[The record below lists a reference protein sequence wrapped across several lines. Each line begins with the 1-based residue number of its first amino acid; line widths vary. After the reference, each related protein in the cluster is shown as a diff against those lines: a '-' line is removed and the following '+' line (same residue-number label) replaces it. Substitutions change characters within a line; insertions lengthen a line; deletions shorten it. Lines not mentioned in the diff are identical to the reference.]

1 MSYEHKSCHV
11 HTHKHTH
18 IEHAYVRIYI
28 AFFGA
33 RIGGKAGASS
43 YSQTLSKILAFRKAT
58 PPTPIF
64 PTSSSCTS
72 VLTLE
77 DIREAKVQQGLRS
90 LQAASLFACVFV
102 VCTRFSHL
110 HSCTHIRI
118 VCMPVSRAT
127 FSQVGANIF
136 QLSDVI
142 REAFHFHK
150 SEQTFF
156 SCQPIK
162 FDLDGSHIVS
172 VHKSEHTVSSCQFS
186 VYVSIFVSVVS
197 QLKCL

>member
-1 MSYEHKSCHV
+1 MSYEHNSCHV
-11 HTHKHTH
+11 HRHKHTH

-58 PPTPIF
+58 PPTPTF

-90 LQAASLFACVFV
+90 LQAASLFTCVFV

-118 VCMPVSRAT
+118 CCMPVSRAT
-127 FSQVGANIF
+127 FSQVGANMFSVVRRDSRGI
-136 QLSDVI
+136 S
-142 REAFHFHK
+142 FHK

-156 SCQPIK
+156 SCQPIT
-162 FDLDGSHIVS
+162 FSLDGSHSFSI
-172 VHKSEHTVSSCQFS
+172 HKSEHTVSN
-186 VYVSIFVSVVS
+186 
-197 QLKCL
+197 